1 MAFEELVAS
10 RKSAMTVAQVAEIL
24 SVSQRLIYQLV
35 AAGEVPHF
43 RVGAAVRF
51 EPKTLSAWL
60 NEKLQA
66 SSKSLRSRADG
77 RNPQTGATVAHQ
89 LDDVWRAVL
98 FPRPPPKKIGLI
110 SLRAEGGIIAS
121 SSARCKTSPAR
132 GLEFCHVG
140 ILTSPTQRIV
150 I

>member
-1 MAFEELVAS
+1 VSLDELIVS

-24 SVSQRLIYQLV
+24 SVSERLIYQLV

-43 RVGAAVRF
+43 RIGAAVRF

-77 RNPQTGATVAHQ
+77 RNPQTGATVAHH
-89 LDDVWRAVL
+89 LDDVWRAIL
-98 FPRPPPKKIGLI
+98 FPRPRRKK
-110 SLRAEGGIIAS
+110 S
-121 SSARCKTSPAR
+121 T
-132 GLEFCHVG
+132 
-140 ILTSPTQRIV
+140 
-150 I
+150 